1 MIEADISRAIGKAAR
16 NERRKAFASTCNT
29 VAVAFFVSALL
40 QPIVG
45 GELRWV
51 SVIGA
56 LVGFVALQGFL
67 HYILARVE
75 D

>member
-1 MIEADISRAIGKAAR
+1 MVDPDLTSPSGKAAR

-40 QPIVG
+40 QPVTG
-45 GELRWV
+45 GQLRWI
-51 SVIGA
+51 SMIGA

-67 HYILARVE
+67 HYILGRVE

>member
-1 MIEADISRAIGKAAR
+1 MGKAAR
-16 NERRKAFASTCNT
+16 NERRRAFASTCNT

-40 QPIVG
+40 QPAIG
-45 GELRWV
+45 GEPRWV
-51 SVIGA
+51 GMVRA

>member
-1 MIEADISRAIGKAAR
+1 MIEPAASSSPGKAAR
-16 NERRKAFASTCNT
+16 NERRKAFAATCNT

-40 QPIVG
+40 QPIIG
-45 GELRWV
+45 GRLQWA
-51 SVIGA
+51 SMIGA
-56 LVGFVALQGFL
+56 LIGFVALQGFL